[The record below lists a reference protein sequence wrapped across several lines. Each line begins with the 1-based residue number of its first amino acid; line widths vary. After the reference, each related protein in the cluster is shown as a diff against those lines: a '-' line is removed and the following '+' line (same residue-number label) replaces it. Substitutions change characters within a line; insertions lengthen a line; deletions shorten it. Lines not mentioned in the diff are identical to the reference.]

1 MPFFILAYVKYCLGT
16 ERKVSV
22 ISILN
27 CYFCNMRCFVILP
40 VYVIS
45 TTLMFVQMELP
56 IQTSYD
62 IFHFWHVCR
71 PCLGAELYMFDSNP
85 VNEKGMSIEPGF
97 LLSLTLCMK
106 WKRVLERSTIRA
118 VKLYCILAASLETCP
133 EAAGTRSKQFDQRRT
148 AEMVELNSKL
158 LQYIKNG
165 LRKARNEKKNSHC
178 GMDMVTAFACFEPTD
193 SGQGFSSCLQDVSLF
208 PEGSYQIK
216 WHACCVD
223 ENGSYF
229 SLLPLNDGSMF
240 SVRKS

>member
-1 MPFFILAYVKYCLGT
+1 MLYLAYLCDNNVPNTML
-16 ERKVSV
+16 
-22 ISILN
+22 I
-27 CYFCNMRCFVILP
+27 
-40 VYVIS
+40 
-45 TTLMFVQMELP
+45 FVQMEFP
-56 IQTSYD
+56 NMMS
-62 IFHFWHVCR
+62 FFFFWHVCR

-158 LQYIKNG
+158 LQYIKND

-193 SGQGFSSCLQDVSLF
+193 SGQGFSSCLLDVSLF

-216 WHACCVD
+216 WQACCVD

>member
-1 MPFFILAYVKYCLGT
+1 MSFF
-16 ERKVSV
+16 
-22 ISILN
+22 
-27 CYFCNMRCFVILP
+27 F
-40 VYVIS
+40 
-45 TTLMFVQMELP
+45 
-56 IQTSYD
+56 
-62 IFHFWHVCR
+62 FWHVCR

-118 VKLYCILAASLETCP
+118 MKLYCILATSLETCLDG
-133 EAAGTRSKQFDQRRT
+133 EGTRSKQFDLFRT

-158 LQYIKNG
+158 LQYVKSD

-178 GMDMVTAFACFEPTD
+178 GMDMVIAFACFEPTD
-193 SGQGFSSCLQDVSLF
+193 RGQGFSGCLMDVSSF

-229 SLLPLNDGSMF
+229 SLLPLNDGSKF

>member
-1 MPFFILAYVKYCLGT
+1 MLLYLAYLCDNVP
-16 ERKVSV
+16 
-22 ISILN
+22 N
-27 CYFCNMRCFVILP
+27 
-40 VYVIS
+40 

-56 IQTSYD
+56 IQYD
-62 IFHFWHVCR
+62 IFNFWHVCR

-106 WKRVLERSTIRA
+106 WKHVLERSTIRI
-118 VKLYCILAASLETCP
+118 VKLYCILASSLETCLD
-133 EAAGTRSKQFDQRRT
+133 AAGTRSKQFDSHRT
-148 AEMVELNSKL
+148 AELVELNSKL
-158 LQYIKNG
+158 LQHIKSD
-165 LRKARNEKKNSHC
+165 LSKARNEKNSHC

-193 SGQGFSSCLQDVSLF
+193 SGQGFSSCLLDVSSF